1 MNQNSTPGGSAAA
14 APGATP
20 HKIRD
25 IRLAPTEVV
34 LDRKADGTI
43 YVRSKMPL
51 GDYPKRMTDRL
62 DYWAAQKPNETFIAQ
77 RTKEGPW
84 RRLTYA
90 QTAKLGRQVG
100 QALVKRGLSAKRPIA
115 ILSGNDLEHALLA
128 FGAMYAG
135 VPYSPISTAYSLISS
150 DFGKLRH
157 IFKVL
162 TPGLVFAANGKQF
175 ARAINALMPEGADLV
190 CTEHPLPGATMF
202 SDLLETA
209 VGPEL
214 EQAHEQVGPDTVFKI
229 LFTSGST
236 GMPKGVIYT
245 HRVWVSNQQQVRQ
258 CWRFLED
265 EPPVILEWLPW
276 NHTFAGSKD
285 FGMILYNG
293 GTLYLDD
300 GKPVPGAFEET
311 LRNLREIAPTIV
323 LNVPKGYEALIPVLR
338 KDDAL
343 REKYFS
349 RLKALFYAGAGI
361 SQEVWDALQD
371 LSIQA
376 CGERILMLSGL
387 GSTET
392 GPFALWVGKDSRRAG
407 ECGVP
412 APGMELKL
420 VPSGRKLEARVKGP
434 NVTPGYWNEPELT
447 KAAFDEEGFY
457 KLGDALQFIDESDP
471 NKGFLFDGRIA
482 EDFKLSTATW
492 VSTGPLRVNFLAH
505 FAPYAKEVV
514 IAGPN
519 RDFVGVLVF
528 PDIDACQELAPDT
541 DNVKELLAR
550 REVRETFRERLISMA
565 KTSTGSSNRIV
576 RAIVLDVPP
585 SIDAHELTDKGSISQ
600 RAVLENRADVVEELY
615 RGSERVISIED

>member
-1 MNQNSTPGGSAAA
+1 MSASS
-14 APGATP
+14 ATP
-20 HKIRD
+20 DKTPVRD
-25 IRLAPTEVV
+25 IRLADTGVAI
-34 LDRKADGTI
+34 DRKPDGSM
-43 YVRSKMPL
+43 YVRATLEL
-51 GDYPKRMTDRL
+51 GAYPRRMTDRL
-62 DYWAAQKPNETFIAQ
+62 DYWGRHTPDRTFIAQ

-84 RRLTYA
+84 RRLTYSQA
-90 QTAKLGRQVG
+90 MTWGRQIG
-100 QALVKRGLSAKRPIA
+100 QALVQRGLSPKRPIA
-115 ILSGNDLEHALLA
+115 ILSGNDLEHALLG

-135 VPYSPISTAYSLISS
+135 IPWSPISTAYSLVSK
-150 DFGKLRH
+150 DHGKLKH
-157 IFKVL
+157 IFNVL
-162 TPGLVFAANGKQF
+162 TPGLVFAANGKQYSK
-175 ARAINALMPEGADLV
+175 AIQAVMPADAELV
-190 CTEHPLPGATMF
+190 CTDDLLSGATSF
-202 SDLLETA
+202 SDLLNTTA
-209 VGPEL
+209 GPEL
-214 EQAHEQVGPDTVFKI
+214 EQAHAQVGPDTVFTI

-245 HRVWVSNQQQVRQ
+245 HRMWTSNQEMVRL
-258 CWRFLED
+258 CWQFLDD

-293 GTLYLDD
+293 GSLYLDD

-323 LNVPKGYEALIPVLR
+323 LNVPKGYEALIPHLR
-338 KDDAL
+338 KDPAL
-343 REKYFS
+343 RQQYFS

-392 GPFALWVGKDSRRAG
+392 GPFALWVGKDVRRAG

-447 KAAFDEEGFY
+447 AAAFDEEGFY
-457 KLGDALQFIDESDP
+457 KLGDALSFVDETDP
-471 NKGFLFDGRIA
+471 DKGFMFDGRIA

-514 IAGPN
+514 IAGPD
-519 RDFVGVLVF
+519 RDFIGVLVF
-528 PDIDACQELAPDT
+528 PDIDACRELAGEQEGSVT
-541 DNVKELLAR
+541 ELLASPL
-550 REVRETFRERLISMA
+550 VRSKFQELLVSMA
-565 KTSTGSSNRIV
+565 KSSTGSSNRIV
-576 RAIVLDVPP
+576 RAIVLDIPP

-600 RAVLENRADVVEELY
+600 RAVLENRTGVVDEIY
-615 RGSERVISIED
+615 RGSPRVISIEQVS

>member
-1 MNQNSTPGGSAAA
+1 MPTPV
-14 APGATP
+14 
-20 HKIRD
+20 RD
-25 IRLAPTEVV
+25 IRLAPTDVV
-34 LDRKADGTI
+34 LDRRSDGTI
-43 YVRSKMPL
+43 YVRSTMAL
-51 GDYPKRMTDRL
+51 GDYPRRMTDRL
-62 DYWAAQKPNETFIAQ
+62 DYWGKHAPDRTFIAQ
-77 RTKEGPW
+77 RTKQGAW

-90 QTAKLGRQVG
+90 QAVTWGRQIG
-100 QALVKRGLSAKRPIA
+100 QALVKRGLSTKRPIA
-115 ILSGNDLEHALLA
+115 ILSGNDIEHALLA

-157 IFKVL
+157 IFNVL
-162 TPGLVFAANGKQF
+162 TPGLVFASDGEPF
-175 ARAINALMPEGADLV
+175 ARAINAVKPADAELV
-190 CTEHPLPGATMF
+190 CTTNPLSGATMF
-202 SDLLETA
+202 SELLETPA
-209 VGPEL
+209 GPEL
-214 EQAHEQVGPDTVFKI
+214 EAAHDKVGPDTVFKI

-245 HRVWVSNQQQVRQ
+245 HRVWTSNQEQVRE
-258 CWRFLED
+258 CWHFIED
-265 EPPVILEWLPW
+265 EAPVILEWLPW

-285 FGMILYNG
+285 FGLILYNG

-323 LNVPKGYEALIPVLR
+323 LNVPKGYEALIPHLR
-338 KDDAL
+338 KDAAL
-343 REKYFS
+343 RQQYFS
-349 RLKALFYAGAGI
+349 HLKALFYAGAGI
-361 SQEVWDALQD
+361 SQEVWDALQE

-392 GPFALWVGKDSRRAG
+392 GPFALWVGKDVRRAG

-457 KLGDALQFIDESDP
+457 KLGDALQFVDESDP
-471 NKGFLFDGRIA
+471 SKGFLFDGRIA

-514 IAGPN
+514 IAGPD
-519 RDFVGVLVF
+519 RDYIGVLIF
-528 PDIDACQELAPDT
+528 PDIDACRELSPGPGSPA
-541 DNVKELLAR
+541 ELLAR
-550 REVRETFRERLISMA
+550 PEVQAKFKERLVSMA
-565 KTSTGSSNRIV
+565 KESTGSSNRIV

-600 RAVLENRADVVEELY
+600 RAVLENRADVVNEIY
-615 RGSERVISIED
+615 RGSARVISITE

>member
-1 MNQNSTPGGSAAA
+1 MS
-14 APGATP
+14 ATP
-20 HKIRD
+20 IRE
-25 IRLAPTEVV
+25 IRLAPTDVV
-34 LDRKADGTI
+34 MERKPDGTI
-43 YVRSKMPL
+43 YVRSALEL
-51 GDYPKRMTDRL
+51 GPYPQRMTDRL
-62 DYWAAQKPNETFIAQ
+62 DYWAERTPDRTFIAQ

-90 QTAKLGRQVG
+90 EAASQGRRIG
-100 QALVKRGLSAKRPIA
+100 QALAQRNLSSKRPIA
-115 ILSGNDLEHALLA
+115 ILSGNDLEHALLGL
-128 FGAMYAG
+128 GAMYAG
-135 VPYSPISTAYSLISS
+135 VPYAPISTAYSLVST

-162 TPGLVFAANGKQF
+162 TPGLVFAASGERFSK
-175 ARAINALMPEGADLV
+175 AIQAVIPADAELV
-190 CTEHPLPGATMF
+190 CTRNPLPGATAF
-202 SDLLETA
+202 SDLAAAPAGALLE
-209 VGPEL
+209 E
-214 EQAHEQVGPDTVFKI
+214 AHAKVAPDTVFKI

-245 HRVWVSNQQQVRQ
+245 HRMWTSNQEMVRQ
-258 CWRFLED
+258 CWQFLED

-293 GTLYLDD
+293 GTLYLDE

-323 LNVPKGYEALIPVLR
+323 LNVPKGFEAIIPHLR
-338 KDDAL
+338 KDPEFRAH
-343 REKYFS
+343 YFS
-349 RLKALFYAGAGI
+349 HLKALFYAGAGI

-387 GSTET
+387 GATET
-392 GPFALWVGKDSRRAG
+392 GPFALWVGKDVRSAG

-412 APGMELKL
+412 APGMDLKL
-420 VPSGRKLEARVKGP
+420 IPSGRKLEARVKGP
-434 NVTPGYWNEPELT
+434 NVTSGYWNEPELT
-447 KAAFDEEGFY
+447 RAAFDEEGFY
-457 KLGDALQFIDESDP
+457 KLGDALRFVDESDP
-471 NKGFLFDGRIA
+471 SMGFIFDGRIA

-492 VSTGPLRVNFLAH
+492 VSAGPLRVNFLAE

-514 IAGPN
+514 IAGAD
-519 RDFVGVLVF
+519 RGYVGVLIF
-528 PDIDACQELAPDT
+528 PDIDACRELSPEPGT
-541 DNVKELLAR
+541 VTELLER
-550 REVRETFRERLISMA
+550 PEVRATFRNLLVKMS
-565 KTSTGSSNRIV
+565 KTSTGSSNKIV

-600 RAVLENRADVVEELY
+600 RAVLDNRADVVDELY
-615 RGSERVISIED
+615 RGSPRVISIEETD

>member
-1 MNQNSTPGGSAAA
+1 MYSTP
-14 APGATP
+14 
-20 HKIRD
+20 IRE
-25 IRLAPTEVV
+25 IRLAPTDVV
-34 LDRKADGTI
+34 MERKADGTI
-43 YVRSKMPL
+43 YVRSTLELGQYPL
-51 GDYPKRMTDRL
+51 RMTDRL
-62 DYWAAQKPNETFIAQ
+62 DYWAEQAPDRTFIAQ

-90 QTAKLGRQVG
+90 DAAAQARQIG
-100 QALVKRGLSAKRPIA
+100 QALVQRGLSSKRPIA
-115 ILSGNDLEHALLA
+115 ILSGNDLEHALLGLA
-128 FGAMYAG
+128 AMYAG
-135 VPYSPISTAYSLISS
+135 VPYSPISTAYSLVST

-162 TPGLVFAANGKQF
+162 TPGLVFAASGEQYSK
-175 ARAINALMPEGADLV
+175 AIRAMMPDDAELV
-190 CTEHPLPGATMF
+190 CTRNQIAGATMF
-202 SDLLETA
+202 SDLAATL
-209 VGPEL
+209 VGPAL
-214 EQAHEQVGPDTVFKI
+214 EEAHAQVGPDTVFKI

-245 HRVWVSNQQQVRQ
+245 HRMWTSNQEMVRQ
-258 CWRFLED
+258 CWQFLED

-293 GTLYLDD
+293 GTLYLDE

-323 LNVPKGYEALIPVLR
+323 LNVPKGFEALIPHLR
-338 KDDAL
+338 NDVKF
-343 REKYFS
+343 RQHYFS

-371 LSIQA
+371 LSFDA

-392 GPFALWVGKDSRRAG
+392 GPFALWVGKDVRRAG

-420 VPSGRKLEARVKGP
+420 IPSGRKLECRFRGP

-447 KAAFDEEGFY
+447 RAAFDEEGFY
-457 KLGDALQFIDESDP
+457 KIGDALRFVDESDP
-471 NKGFLFDGRIA
+471 SKGFIFDGRIA
-482 EDFKLSTATW
+482 EDFKLSSATW
-492 VSTGPLRVNFLAH
+492 VSAGPLRVNFLAH
-505 FAPYAKEVV
+505 FAPYAREVV
-514 IAGPN
+514 IAGAD
-519 RDFVGVLVF
+519 RDDIGVLVCSRSRCL
-528 PDIDACQELAPDT
+528 PRTGSPEPGTAA
-541 DNVKELLAR
+541 ELLAR
-550 REVRETFRERLISMA
+550 PQVRAKFRELLKSMA
-565 KTSTGSSNRIV
+565 KGSTGSSNRIV

-600 RAVLENRADVVEELY
+600 RAVLENRAEVVEELY
-615 RGSERVISIED
+615 RGSPRVISLAEDEAV

>member
-1 MNQNSTPGGSAAA
+1 MSASS
-14 APGATP
+14 ATP
-20 HKIRD
+20 DKTPVRD
-25 IRLAPTEVV
+25 IRLADTGVAI
-34 LDRKADGTI
+34 DRKPDGSM
-43 YVRSKMPL
+43 YVRATLEL
-51 GDYPKRMTDRL
+51 GAYPRRMTDRL
-62 DYWAAQKPNETFIAQ
+62 DYWGRHTPDRTFIAQ

-84 RRLTYA
+84 RRLTYSQA
-90 QTAKLGRQVG
+90 MTWGRQIG
-100 QALVKRGLSAKRPIA
+100 QALVQRGLSPKRPIA
-115 ILSGNDLEHALLA
+115 ILSGNDLEHALLG

-135 VPYSPISTAYSLISS
+135 IPWSPISTAYSLVSK
-150 DFGKLRH
+150 DHGKLKH
-157 IFKVL
+157 IFNVL
-162 TPGLVFAANGKQF
+162 TPGLVFAANGKQYSK
-175 ARAINALMPEGADLV
+175 AIQAVMPADAELV
-190 CTEHPLPGATMF
+190 CTDDLLSGATSF
-202 SDLLETA
+202 SDLLNTTA
-209 VGPEL
+209 GPEL
-214 EQAHEQVGPDTVFKI
+214 EQAHAQVGPDTVFKI

-245 HRVWVSNQQQVRQ
+245 HRMWTSNQEMVRL
-258 CWRFLED
+258 CWQFLDD

-293 GTLYLDD
+293 GSLYLDD

-323 LNVPKGYEALIPVLR
+323 LNVPKGYEALIPHLR
-338 KDDAL
+338 KDPAL
-343 REKYFS
+343 RQQYFS

-392 GPFALWVGKDSRRAG
+392 GPFALWVGKDVRRAG

-447 KAAFDEEGFY
+447 AAAFDEEGFY
-457 KLGDALQFIDESDP
+457 KLGDALSFVDETDP
-471 NKGFLFDGRIA
+471 DKGFMFDGRIA

-514 IAGPN
+514 IAGPD
-519 RDFVGVLVF
+519 RDFIGVLVF
-528 PDIDACQELAPDT
+528 PDIDACRELAGEQEGSVT
-541 DNVKELLAR
+541 ELLASPL
-550 REVRETFRERLISMA
+550 VRSKFQELLVSMA
-565 KTSTGSSNRIV
+565 KSSTGSSNRIV
-576 RAIVLDVPP
+576 RAIVLDIPP

-600 RAVLENRADVVEELY
+600 RAVLENRTGVVDEIY
-615 RGSERVISIED
+615 RGSPRVISIEQVS

>member
-1 MNQNSTPGGSAAA
+1 MNEQITPHGSAAA
-14 APGATP
+14 AQSATP

-43 YVRSKMPL
+43 YVRSKMQL
-51 GDYPKRMTDRL
+51 GEYPQRMTDRL
-62 DYWAAQKPNETFIAQ
+62 DHWAAQKPDETFIAQ

-90 QTAKLGRQVG
+90 QAAKWGRQIG
-100 QALVKRGLSAKRPIA
+100 QALLNRGLSTKRPIA

-135 VPYSPISTAYSLISS
+135 IPYSPISTAYSLISS

-162 TPGLVFAANGKQF
+162 TPGLVFAASGKQF
-175 ARAINALMPEGADLV
+175 ERAISALLPEGAGLV
-190 CTEHPLPGATMF
+190 CTRDPLPGATMF
-202 SDLLETA
+202 SELLETA

-214 EQAHEQVGPDTVFKI
+214 EQAREQVGPDTVFKI

-245 HRVWVSNQQQVRQ
+245 HRVWVSNQEQVRE
-258 CWRFLED
+258 CWQFLDD

-285 FGMILYNG
+285 FGLILYNG

-338 KDDAL
+338 KDAAL

-349 RLKALFYAGAGI
+349 KLKALFYAGAGI

-392 GPFALWVGKDSRRAG
+392 GPFALWVGKDVRRAG

-447 KAAFDEEGFY
+447 RAAFDEEGFY
-457 KLGDALQFIDESDP
+457 KLGDALQFVDESDP
-471 NKGFLFDGRIA
+471 NKGFLFDGRVA

-505 FAPYAKEVV
+505 FAPYANEVV
-514 IAGPN
+514 IAGPD

-528 PDIDACQELAPDT
+528 PDVNACQQLAPET
-541 DNVKELLAR
+541 KSVSELLAR
-550 REVRETFRERLISMA
+550 PEVRETFRERLVSMA

-585 SIDAHELTDKGSISQ
+585 SIDKHELTDKGSISQ

-615 RGSERVISIED
+615 RGSARVISIEQ